1 MPPVPVKAML
11 KPASKWVNNASVKLA
26 GKPVVKPVAKPL
38 AKSVVKPVV
47 KPGVKPVVKAAVKSA
62 VQAAGKRIPVKAVR
76 SK

>member
-11 KPASKWVNNASVKLA
+11 KPASKWINNASVKLA
-26 GKPVVKPVAKPL
+26 GKPVAKPL

-47 KPGVKPVVKAAVKSA
+47 KPGAKPVVKAAVKSA
-62 VQAAGKRIPVKAVR
+62 VQAADKRIPVKAVR